1 MVLARGQAMLSGMK
15 RSRVGRSKKGKRAAK
30 ESLVVPVDP
39 SKKEGKKKA
48 KVHEAPITSL
58 LITSID
64 VLAMSKP
71 ISPFAVVTR
80 GSARRTCNQTRLVI
94 VLVGKDE
101 KGSKDLPIDLSAG
114 DKSSSGGKEIRN
126 TLTKEGIHVNATA
139 REFSALNE
147 CNINICELKGLAD
160 PARGGLIVEG
170 GTVGIDLDIDMARDD
185 GVETAGAQTEL
196 APATRVETHDDSI
209 CDDVIIVLL
218 HESPA
223 MHDSLGIELL
233 PVIESTKVVEPATIA
248 SRLAE
253 ELPRPFNS
261 NDYFAGLGAFLD
273 TIGLPMIMDKL
284 IAHAVPTSEGVVD
297 PNSLAL
303 IPHGGTPATVSG
315 EGTSFDDFEGLRDN
329 MLDQDAYDSYDDM
342 DEDPAVRLSGKVV
355 DSSSSSDKGI
365 KVSHA
370 RGDDLDLTL
379 RVSRFHIQNM

>member
-1 MVLARGQAMLSGMK
+1 MSHLGTAMVLARGQAMLSGMK
-15 RSRVGRSKKGKRAAK
+15 RSRVGRSKKGKKAAK
-30 ESLVVPVDP
+30 ESLVVLVDP

-48 KVHEAPITSL
+48 KVHEALITSL

-71 ISPFAVVTR
+71 VSP
-80 GSARRTCNQTRLVI
+80 SA
-94 VLVGKDE
+94 GKDE

-147 CNINICELKGLAD
+147 CNINICELKGLVD
-160 PARGGLIVEG
+160 PAGGGLIVEG
-170 GTVGIDLDIDMARDD
+170 GTVGIDLDIDMTRDD
-185 GVETAGAQTEL
+185 GVETAGAQIEL
-196 APATRVETHDDSI
+196 ALATRVETHDDSI
-209 CDDVIIVLL
+209 CDDVIIVPL

-223 MHDSLGIELL
+223 THDSLGIELL
-233 PVIESTKVVEPATIA
+233 PVIESTKVVEPTTIA

-284 IAHAVPTSEGVVD
+284 IAHAVPTNEGVVD

-329 MLDQDAYDSYDDM
+329 MLDQDAYDPYDDM
-342 DEDPAVRLSGKVV
+342 DEDPAVREVLAPFLV
-355 DSSSSSDKGI
+355 
-365 KVSHA
+365 
-370 RGDDLDLTL
+370 RW
-379 RVSRFHIQNM
+379 